1 MKLKITPLIIFVIIL
16 LILVILTFLC
26 KLPCFSKEGFVSFLH
41 DQTTMTEQTIP
52 QYSENDKLY
61 KLYDNL
67 YFDIQNGTLVEV
79 GSPNKDN
86 ITVNETNFDWEKYL
100 ADYSGDLTADVV
112 DAATAWTH
120 YTEVGNAEG
129 KVAHAI
135 LPFDTEGNT
144 INNITTLYRNSEE
157 SFTYEITAPEQRLPT
172 PAANL
177 MSSYKTV
184 EFISDSNTNRPTDA
198 YHVLYMPWD
207 KKTYLHVLNT
217 TNDNNNSL
225 TNKYSHVASYLF
237 SNTSTAQNIDF
248 NNQEMYITDYI
259 QDVDANNNK
268 NVLEQKYN
276 SEREVYQISKN
287 VKYDMKGGNILVF
300 NDDEN
305 TIEVLKRDSNVNK
318 ITIRLND
325 TNTDERTFG
334 NSDSY
339 TSVDFNVRTL
349 EDRKGGNTVLYITDA
364 YNTIVAIIGK
374 DYDGSTSLKNLKR
387 FTPNGLD
394 TGSGVD
400 NMPEQGN
407 ASTDASGNTYDPNSL
422 ADYTNNNNTNNN
434 NNNNNNTNNNNNNN
448 NTNNDNNNDNNNDL
462 NLDNYILKTQVVPPV
477 CPSCPTCPSCSN
489 GCGSGICGDCGGNGG
504 CGTKDKK
511 GKTTVKGD
519 AVSEKGA
526 LQGAVGAVGDV
537 ASGTVGAV
545 GDVASGAVGAVGD
558 VATGTVGAVGDVLSG
573 AVGAVG
579 DVASDL
585 INSGK
590 NVVDTANNN
599 QLLQQNTNNSHG
611 SHILPN
617 STTDPYSYY
626 GQVPYKTPN
635 SFIARTADF
644 SSFGK

>member
-1 MKLKITPLIIFVIIL
+1 MNLKITPLMIFVIIL
-16 LILVILTFLC
+16 LLLVILTFLC

-41 DQTTMTEQTIP
+41 DQNTMTEQTIP
-52 QYSENDKLY
+52 QYSPSEKLY

-67 YFDIQNGTLVEV
+67 YFDIKNGTLVEV

-86 ITVNETNFDWEKYL
+86 ITITETNFDWEKYM
-100 ADYSGDLTADVV
+100 ADYSGDLTAEVT

-120 YTEVGNAEG
+120 YNDVGKAQQ
-129 KVAHAI
+129 KVAHAK
-135 LPFDTEGNT
+135 LPFDNEGNT
-144 INNITTLYRNSEE
+144 INNITTLHRNSEE

-172 PAANL
+172 PATNL

-198 YHVLYMPWD
+198 YHVLYMAWD

-237 SNTSTAQNIDF
+237 SNTSTAQNIDH
-248 NNQEMYITDYI
+248 NNEEMYITDYI

-300 NDDEN
+300 NDDDN

-325 TNTDERTFG
+325 SNTDERTFG
-334 NSDSY
+334 NNETY

-394 TGSGVD
+394 TGSGVV
-400 NMPEQGN
+400 NETGSN
-407 ASTDASGNTYDPNSL
+407 NTSTDASGNTYNPNSV
-422 ADYTNNNNTNNN
+422 ADTTTTTNTNTNTNTNTTTNNSLNSNG
-434 NNNNNNTNNNNNNN
+434 
-448 NTNNDNNNDNNNDL
+448 L

-477 CPSCPTCPSCSN
+477 CPACPTCPSCSN
-489 GCGSGICGDCGGNGG
+489 GSGTCGDCGGNGG
-504 CGTKDKK
+504 SGTKDKE

-519 AVSEKGA
+519 AVSEKSA

-558 VATGTVGAVGDVLSG
+558 VASGTVGVVGDVATGTVGAVGDVLSG

-579 DVASDL
+579 DVANDL
-585 INSGK
+585 ISSGK
-590 NVVDTANNN
+590 NAVDTANNN
-599 QLLQQNTNNSHG
+599 NQLQQNATNSPG
-611 SHILPN
+611 THILPN

-626 GQVPYKTPN
+626 GQVPCKKPT